1 MIQILFWPC
10 MLVSLFLAVIAI
22 CFRRPKYLVISSL
35 LILPLSVYLASTPRF
50 SIWGLLFPLFYVG
63 AAISLK
69 KNLRWLSSLLVALN
83 FFLIGWLGIT
93 VLSQ

>member
-35 LILPLSVYLASTPRF
+35 LILPLSVYLAATPHF

>member
-35 LILPLSVYLASTPRF
+35 LILPLSVYLAATPRF